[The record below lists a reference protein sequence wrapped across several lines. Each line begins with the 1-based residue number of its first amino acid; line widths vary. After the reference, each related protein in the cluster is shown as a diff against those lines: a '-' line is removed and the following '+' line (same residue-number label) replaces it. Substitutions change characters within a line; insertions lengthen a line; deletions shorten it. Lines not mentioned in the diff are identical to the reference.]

1 MMFIYNLLFP
11 LAFLF
16 FIPGLVIKLIRRPG
30 QKKTFLERFAIFSPE
45 KKQQLQA
52 MQGAIWIHSV
62 SVGETMIA
70 LSLLKQ
76 WQTQHPNR
84 KFVLS
89 TTTTT
94 GQALAMEK
102 ATAGVV
108 VFFCPIDFIF
118 FVRRVFTLIKPCMMI
133 ILETEIWP
141 NMIHEAHRRNVKTVL
156 VNARMSDKSARG
168 YYRFRMFFRPLLENF
183 DSICVQTETDLKRF
197 CSVAPAAPVQVC
209 GNMKFDQS
217 VPDNLP
223 EIDLH
228 KYFGTET
235 SMILL
240 AASTHPGEEEL
251 IAATFKR
258 IIPEFHGLK
267 LVIVPRHAERGGE
280 IASILKKLGIKFAQR
295 TAVDNP
301 PDVDCL
307 LADTTG
313 EMLSFMKQAD
323 VVIMGKSLAGQN
335 EGHNLI
341 EPALLARPIITGS
354 ILKNF
359 RFVLNALKEN
369 NALLTIDSDEQLEGA
384 LCRLFNEPELRKTI
398 GENAKAALIKH
409 KGATER
415 TIKSLEEML

>member
-11 LAFLF
+11 LAFIF

-45 KKQQLQA
+45 KKQLLQA

-70 LSLLKQ
+70 LSLLKK
-76 WQTQHPNR
+76 WKTEHPER

-102 ATAGVV
+102 APAGVV
-108 VFFCPIDFIF
+108 VFFCPVDFII
-118 FVRRVFTLIKPCMMI
+118 FVRRVFALLKPCMMI

-141 NMIHEAHRRNVKTVL
+141 NMINEAHRRNVKTVL
-156 VNARMSDKSARG
+156 INARMSDKSSRG
-168 YYRFRMFFRPLLENF
+168 YYRFRMFFRPLLEKF
-183 DSICVQTETDLKRF
+183 DSICVQTEADFKRF
-197 CSVAPAAPVQVC
+197 SSVAPAAPVKVC
-209 GNMKFDQS
+209 GNMKFDQT
-217 VPDNLP
+217 VPENLP
-223 EIDLH
+223 AIDLTR
-228 KYFGTET
+228 YFGTG
-235 SMILL
+235 SHMILL

-251 IAATFKR
+251 IAATFKS
-258 IIPEFHGLK
+258 ILPEFHGLK
-267 LVIVPRHAERGGE
+267 LVIIPRHAERGGE
-280 IASILKKLGIKFAQR
+280 IASIMKKLGVNFAQR
-295 TAVDNP
+295 TAADNP
-301 PDVDCL
+301 QNVDCL

-359 RFVLNALKEN
+359 RFVLNVLKEN
-369 NALLTIDSDEQLEGA
+369 NALLTIDSDDQLEEV